1 MKDFT
6 IPEINEKILRGEEL
20 TSEEVQLI
28 FWNYDSVAEEN
39 GEHHRWWYPVY
50 SSPFFCDI
58 FLAVAITIALIGFMT
73 GIFIAAEERSVTVC
87 IVGLLILAIGAVGIK
102 HSSELTNELE
112 TFKYNKYKV
121 TLDET
126 ISTREFLDKYEV
138 LSREGEIFT
147 IKEIEVDE

>member
-1 MKDFT
+1 MEILAT
-6 IPEINEKILRGEEL
+6 I
-20 TSEEVQLI
+20 
-28 FWNYDSVAEEN
+28 
-39 GEHHRWWYPVY
+39 PVY

-58 FLAVAITIALIGFMT
+58 FLAVAITIALIGFT
-73 GIFIAAEERSVTVC
+73 IGIVFAAEERSWTVC
-87 IVGLLILAIGAVGIK
+87 IVGLLILAIGIIGIN
-102 HSSELTNELE
+102 HSLELMNELE

-126 ISTREFLDKYEV
+126 ISAREFLNQYEI